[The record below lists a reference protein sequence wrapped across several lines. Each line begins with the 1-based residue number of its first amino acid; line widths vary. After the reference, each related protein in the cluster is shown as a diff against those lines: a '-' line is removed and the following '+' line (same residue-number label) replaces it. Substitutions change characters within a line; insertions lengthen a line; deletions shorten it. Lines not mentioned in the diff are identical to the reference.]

1 MRKITGLIAASVLFV
16 AACGGDDDDN
26 AGSAQ
31 SDNGSATA
39 TATGV
44 QNDAADEIIKQ
55 ANDGNLDPDEGC
67 IREKAAKL
75 SDDDAQKIVDAGSS
89 DTPDL
94 SPEGLA
100 IVGETASCLSGD
112 AMMNQIVENLPEG
125 VDADCVRDK
134 LKDVDFGAI
143 FETGTTPPEVD
154 QAITDC
160 GTG

>member
-1 MRKITGLIAASVLFV
+1 MRRITGLIAASVLFV
-16 AACGGDDDDN
+16 AACGGNDDDN
-26 AGSAQ
+26 
-31 SDNGSATA
+31 A

-55 ANDGNLDPDEGC
+55 ANDGDLNPDEGC

-75 SDDDAQKIVDAGSS
+75 SDDDAQKIVDASSSS

-112 AMMNQIVENLPEG
+112 AMMNQIIEGLPEG
-125 VDADCVRDK
+125 VDGDCVRDK